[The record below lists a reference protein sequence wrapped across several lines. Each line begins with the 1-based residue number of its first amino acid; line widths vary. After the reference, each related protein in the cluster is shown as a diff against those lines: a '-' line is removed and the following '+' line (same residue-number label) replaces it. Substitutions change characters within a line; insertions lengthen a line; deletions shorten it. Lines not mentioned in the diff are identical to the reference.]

1 MNNGS
6 LPANEDDPLRSIPG
20 AQGDVARAAL
30 EAAFGTRAIGAISP
44 VGGGITTALTFK
56 IQAGDRNCLL
66 RGEGEPSPLRNPYQ
80 YQSMR
85 IASEA
90 GIAPKIHHIDE
101 TVRVVVMD
109 FLEEQA
115 FADSP

>member
-6 LPANEDDPLRSIPG
+6 LPANEDDPLGSIQG

-30 EAAFGTRAIGAISP
+30 EAAFGARAIGAISP
-44 VGGGITTALTFK
+44 VGGGISSFFTFK
-56 IQAGDRNCLL
+56 IQAGDRGYHL
-66 RGEGEPSPLRNPYQ
+66 GVEGEPSPLRNPYQ

-90 GIAPKIHHIDE
+90 AIAPKILHLDE
-101 TVRVVVMD
+101 
-109 FLEEQA
+109 
-115 FADSP
+115 